1 MLLLMKY
8 WDMSK
13 MAQKNYGKTHY
24 GKVILQCDR
33 CNQKYKPLSQSYGYL
48 DKMGFCIWCAGKV

>member
-1 MLLLMKY
+1 
-8 WDMSK
+8 MSK